1 MGGVEPGHATASM
14 VAVPVLYLGLD
25 GRRGAWPRDRLDGGS
40 ARFIPGWEAWS
51 LATRARA
58 TASMVAV
65 PVLYLGLDGRRGAW
79 PLGPERPPRWWQCPF
94 YTWVWMGGVEP
105 GH

>member
-1 MGGVEPGHATASM
+1 M

-25 GRRGAWPRDRLDGGS
+25 GRRG
-40 ARFIPGWEAWS
+40 
-51 LATRARA
+51 RARA